1 MDRHISGGWMHSK
14 QRTEVSQLQTETF
27 MYLILDTHF
36 DITGNILYSFTPPE
50 SPPQSPASAPREMNH
65 SATVRCST
73 NCSPIPD
80 CVSQNSCGRDAANAA
95 EDSKVGSLNGDSDLS
110 RG

>member
-1 MDRHISGGWMHSK
+1 MHST
-14 QRTEVSQLQTETF
+14 QRTVVSKLQTETF
-27 MYLILDTHF
+27 MYLMLDTHF

-50 SPPQSPASAPREMNH
+50 SPQSPASAPREMNH

-80 CVSQNSCGRDAANAA
+80 VFHSCGRDAANTA
-95 EDSKVGSLNGDSDLS
+95 EDSKVESLNGDSDLS